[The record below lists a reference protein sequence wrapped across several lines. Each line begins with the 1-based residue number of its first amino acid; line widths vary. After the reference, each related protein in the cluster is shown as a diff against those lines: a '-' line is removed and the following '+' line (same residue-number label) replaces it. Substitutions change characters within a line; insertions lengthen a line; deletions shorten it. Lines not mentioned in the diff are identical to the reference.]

1 MPLSPG
7 RSWHPHQSVRKVPDA
22 RFATREKTVCSFAPV
37 HANRSLDDALG
48 LVPQIAQ
55 HISYPLFVGEAQVD
69 LERFRVR
76 SELELARRI
85 PDVVQ
90 HAPDALW
97 HERAVARVERRPGAS
112 VLYQT
117 GNLKRR
123 PERSLPAKKV
133 LGTRKLDGVESVVM
147 LRHKARFSSQEHP
160 TEKVRQGDK
169 HGN

>member
-1 MPLSPG
+1 MSLGG
-7 RSWHPHQSVRKVPDA
+7 RLFASVYDAMMSATEAGGLGEQRRNLLADAKGSVLEIGAGTGVNIAHYVDAVDELTVTEPDSA
-22 RFATREKTVCSFAPV
+22 MIHR
-37 HANRSLDDALG
+37 
-48 LVPQIAQ
+48 
-55 HISYPLFVGEAQVD
+55 
-69 LERFRVR
+69 LERRVR
-76 SELELARRI
+76 
-85 PDVVQ
+85 Q

-133 LGTRKLDGVESVVM
+133 LGTRKLDGVEPVVM

-169 HGN
+169 HGD